1 MHHQVDRIT
10 GGIGQHEP
18 SAFSNDP
25 HGHRMASGTGW
36 SKHREK
42 AFDRRK
48 DRDMVRYPW
57 SSELRG
63 HFHKMDGLY
72 VTSQYDQKIMNWK
85 LLGTEN

>member
-1 MHHQVDRIT
+1 MTLMGTAWLLELDT
-10 GGIGQHEP
+10 GKP
-18 SAFSNDP
+18 
-25 HGHRMASGTGW
+25 
-36 SKHREK
+36 REK
-42 AFDRRK
+42 AFDRGK